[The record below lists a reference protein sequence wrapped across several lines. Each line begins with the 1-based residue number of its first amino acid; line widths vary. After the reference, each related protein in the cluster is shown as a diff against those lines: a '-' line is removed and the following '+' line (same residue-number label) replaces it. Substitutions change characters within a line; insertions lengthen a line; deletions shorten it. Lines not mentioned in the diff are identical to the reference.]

1 MTGSTIDRRH
11 ILRGTALGAGA
22 IAASG
27 LLAGREAAA
36 QAPAASST
44 WQQIKDR
51 GELRIGAAPSEPWFA
66 KDQRSGEWS
75 GIGWAMGVA
84 IAKEL
89 NVKPVAVETTW
100 GNAVGGL
107 QANQFDVMFVMDAT
121 PQRALALDFPV
132 QPFFYYAQGVLIR
145 DGLAAKRWDDL
156 NKPEVK
162 LGVTLGTSP
171 DRDVTIRL
179 PKATIERFPS
189 NDETTAA
196 FQAGRVDAMSFFHPA
211 LVMQQRRVRKGTVV
225 LPEPFRFS
233 TTSAGIRRE
242 ADKTWRDWLG
252 LALDYFYVTGQTQQ
266 IYEDFLVSRQ
276 IDPKAAPAIM
286 RELWAR
292 G

>member
-1 MTGSTIDRRH
+1 MGAPIIDRRG
-11 ILRGTALGAGA
+11 ILRGSAVGAGA
-22 IAASG
+22 AAAAG
-27 LLAGREAAA
+27 LIGAGPAMA
-36 QAPAASST
+36 QAPAGST
-44 WQQIKDR
+44 WSQIRER

-84 IAKEL
+84 VAKEL
-89 NVKPVAVETTW
+89 NVKPVAVETSW
-100 GNAVGGL
+100 GTAVAGL

-121 PQRALALDFPV
+121 PQRALALDFPS
-132 QPFFYYAQGVLIR
+132 QPFFYYAQGVLVR

-162 LGVTLGTSP
+162 IGVTLGTSP

-233 TTSAGIRRE
+233 TTSAGVRRE

-252 LALDYFYVTGQTQQ
+252 LTLDYYYFTGQTQR
-266 IYEDFLVSRQ
+266 IYEEFLVSRQ
-276 IDPKAAPAIM
+276 IDPKTAPGIM

-292 G
+292 S

>member
-1 MTGSTIDRRH
+1 MSASSIDRRGM
-11 ILRGTALGAGA
+11 LRGSAAGVGA
-22 IAASG
+22 AAAAG
-27 LLAGREAAA
+27 LLAGGPAMA
-36 QAPAASST
+36 QAPAGST
-44 WQQIKDR
+44 WTQIRER

-84 IAKEL
+84 VAKEL
-89 NVKPVAVETTW
+89 NVKPVAVETSW
-100 GNAVGGL
+100 GNAVAGL

-121 PQRALALDFPV
+121 PQRALAIDFPA
-132 QPFFYYAQGVLIR
+132 QPFFYYAQGVLVR
-145 DGLAAKRWDDL
+145 DGLAARRWDDL

-179 PKATIERFPS
+179 PKASIERFPS

-196 FQAGRVDAMSFFHPA
+196 FQSGRVDAMSFFHPA

-233 TTSAGIRRE
+233 TTSAGVRRE
-242 ADKTWRDWLG
+242 TDKTWRDWLG
-252 LALDYFYVTGQTQQ
+252 LTLDYYYFTGQTQR
-266 IYEDFLVSRQ
+266 IYEEFLVSRQ
-276 IDPKAAPAIM
+276 IDPKTAPAIM
-286 RELWAR
+286 RELWSR
-292 G
+292 S

>member
-1 MTGSTIDRRH
+1 MTGSTIDRRG
-11 ILRGTALGAGA
+11 ILRGSALGAGA
-22 IAASG
+22 VAASG
-27 LLAGREAAA
+27 LLAAPAMA
-36 QAPAASST
+36 QTAPAAST

-89 NVKPVAVETTW
+89 NVKPVAVETSW
-100 GNAVGGL
+100 GNAVAGL

-121 PQRALALDFPV
+121 PQRALAVDFPA
-132 QPFFYYAQGVLIR
+132 QPFFYYAQGVLVR
-145 DGLAAKRWDDL
+145 DGLAVKRWEELD
-156 NKPEVK
+156 KPEIKV
-162 LGVTLGTSP
+162 GVTLGTSP
-171 DRDVTIRL
+171 DRDVTMRL
-179 PKATIERFPS
+179 TKATIERFPS

-211 LVMQQRRVRKGTVV
+211 LVMQQRRVRKGTVL
-225 LPEPFRFS
+225 LPEPFRYS
-233 TTSAGIRRE
+233 TTSAGVRRE

-252 LALDYFYVTGQTQQ
+252 LTLDYYYVTGQTQK

-276 IDPKAAPAIM
+276 IDPKTAPAIM
-286 RELWAR
+286 RELW
-292 G
+292 GKS

>member
-1 MTGSTIDRRH
+1 MSASSIDRRGM
-11 ILRGTALGAGA
+11 LRGSAAGVGA
-22 IAASG
+22 AAAAG
-27 LLAGREAAA
+27 LLAGGPAMA
-36 QAPAASST
+36 QAPAGST
-44 WQQIKDR
+44 WTQIRER

-84 IAKEL
+84 VAKEL
-89 NVKPVAVETTW
+89 NVKPVAVETSW
-100 GNAVGGL
+100 GNAVAGL

-121 PQRALALDFPV
+121 PQRALAIDFPA
-132 QPFFYYAQGVLIR
+132 QPFFYYAQGVLVR
-145 DGLAAKRWDDL
+145 DGLAARRWDDL

-179 PKATIERFPS
+179 PKASIERFPS

-196 FQAGRVDAMSFFHPA
+196 FQSGRVDAMSFFHPA

-233 TTSAGIRRE
+233 TTSAGVRRE
-242 ADKTWRDWLG
+242 TDKTWRDWLG
-252 LALDYFYVTGQTQQ
+252 LTLDYYYFTGQTQR
-266 IYEDFLVSRQ
+266 IYEEFLASRQ
-276 IDPKAAPAIM
+276 IDPKTAPAIM
-286 RELWAR
+286 RELWSR
-292 G
+292 S